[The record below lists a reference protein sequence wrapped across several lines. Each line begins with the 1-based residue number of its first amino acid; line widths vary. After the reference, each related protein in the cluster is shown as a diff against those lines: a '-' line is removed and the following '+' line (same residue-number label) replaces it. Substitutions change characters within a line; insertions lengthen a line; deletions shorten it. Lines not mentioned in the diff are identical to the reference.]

1 LVKSDISDAK
11 TSFFKTGIFLMTNW
25 DMLAI
30 AAIVLMGIP
39 HGGLDG
45 AIARRVGWSA
55 GTLPWL
61 GFHLIYICLA
71 MIVIALW
78 WLFPLYS
85 LGTFLALSAFHFGA
99 SDIAKTTSHWLPWI
113 AHGGF
118 VSIAIPSLQPVLV
131 EPVFA
136 MLVGTTNATVL
147 MNVVE
152 ALFIPWAMSIII
164 YPAFVYKHPQ
174 YRMPLLNLLLL
185 ITIASILP
193 PLISFALYFCLWHSR
208 SHMLLTWRSL
218 KQPAMRS
225 RACYETV
232 IYSLMAWSALIVG
245 FYYLQASANAALI
258 QLTFI
263 GLAALTVPHM
273 LLVDFANKKSRI

>member
-1 LVKSDISDAK
+1 
-11 TSFFKTGIFLMTNW
+11 MTNW

-30 AAIVLMGIP
+30 TAILLIGVP

-45 AIARRVGWSA
+45 AIARRVGWSS

-61 GFHLIYICLA
+61 GFHLIYIFLA
-71 MIVIALW
+71 MVVVALW

-85 LGTFLALSAFHFGA
+85 LGLFLALSAFHFGA
-99 SDIAKTTSHWLPWI
+99 SDIAHTDSHWLPWL

-147 MNVVE
+147 MNIVA
-152 ALFIPWAMSIII
+152 ALALPWVISVII
-164 YPAFVYKHPQ
+164 YSAYVFKHPQ
-174 YRMPLLNLLLL
+174 YRMPLLNLCLL
-185 ITIASILP
+185 ITIANILP
-193 PLISFALYFCLWHSR
+193 PLISFALYFCLWHSQ
-208 SHMLLTWRSL
+208 SHMLLIWRSL
-218 KQPAMRS
+218 KQPEMRS

-273 LLVDFANKKSRI
+273 LLVDFADKKPRI